1 MKKFQE
7 FLGYWLTVVL
17 VLAVF
22 SIVVGLGLTGWLVA
36 SQYWRKLFGVV
47 ELDTVIFIV
56 SMVATIIHV
65 IAERKRK

>member
-7 FLGYWLTVVL
+7 FLGYWLTVALVL
-17 VLAVF
+17 VVF

-36 SQYWRKLFGVV
+36 SQYWHKLFGVV

-65 IAERKRK
+65 IAERKKK

>member
-1 MKKFQE
+1 MKKLQE

-17 VLAVF
+17 VLVVF

-36 SQYWRKLFGVV
+36 SQYWHKLFGVV

-65 IAERKRK
+65 IAERKKK

>member
-17 VLAVF
+17 VLVAF
-22 SIVVGLGLTGWLVA
+22 SIVVGLGLIGWLVA
-36 SQYWRKLFGVV
+36 SQYWYKLFDVV

-65 IAERKRK
+65 IAERKKK

>member
-7 FLGYWLTVVL
+7 FLGYWLTVALVL
-17 VLAVF
+17 VVF

-36 SQYWRKLFGVV
+36 SQYWHKLFGVV

>member
-7 FLGYWLTVVL
+7 FLGYWLTVALVL
-17 VLAVF
+17 VVF

-36 SQYWRKLFGVV
+36 SQCWYKLFGVV

-65 IAERKRK
+65 IAERKKK

>member
-7 FLGYWLTVVL
+7 FLGYWLTVALVL
-17 VLAVF
+17 VVF

-36 SQYWRKLFGVV
+36 SQYWYKLFDVV

-56 SMVATIIHV
+56 SMAAAIIHA
-65 IAERKRK
+65 ITERKKK

>member
-1 MKKFQE
+1 MKKLQE

-17 VLAVF
+17 VLVVF

-36 SQYWRKLFGVV
+36 SQYWHKLFGVV
-47 ELDTVIFIV
+47 ELDAVIFIV

-65 IAERKRK
+65 IAERKKK

>member
-17 VLAVF
+17 VLVVF

-36 SQYWRKLFGVV
+36 SQHWHKLFGVV

-65 IAERKRK
+65 IAERKKK

>member
-17 VLAVF
+17 VLVVF

-36 SQYWRKLFGVV
+36 SQCWHKLFGVV

-65 IAERKRK
+65 IAERKKK

>member
-17 VLAVF
+17 VLVVF

-36 SQYWRKLFGVV
+36 SQYWHKLFGVV

-56 SMVATIIHV
+56 SMVTTIIHV
-65 IAERKRK
+65 IAERKKK